1 MSQAKRVN
9 ILNKQAPYNL
19 LKKWKENNRNIDENI
34 REQATYIE
42 GSKNG
47 LKYENTVQ
55 NVSTIR

>member
-19 LKKWKENNRNIDENI
+19 LKNEKKNNRNIDENI
-34 REQATYIE
+34 CEQATYIE
-42 GSKNG
+42 GSTNG
-47 LKYENTVQ
+47 LKHENTVQ